1 MRPGGRI
8 ILFDLGG
15 VLVEATGRSGLRTLL
30 PHLSDEQILGRW
42 QRSTAAGLFERG
54 KLSPVAFARQFV
66 DEWGL
71 EIGEAAFLELFASWV
86 TGFFEGA
93 TEMIEAIRARHHV
106 GCLSNTNAIHWA
118 RLRGISSLFD
128 SCFPSHVTGFMK
140 PEREAF
146 RHALDT
152 LRARAN
158 DVYFFDDLALN
169 VAAAREVGMNA
180 FHVANFSAL
189 TARLRSLGLYPSQT
203 AEHCSGRRG
212 P

>member
-1 MRPGGRI
+1 MGRGGKI
-8 ILFDLGG
+8 VLLDLGG
-15 VLVEATGRSGLRTLL
+15 VLVEATGRSGLKALL
-30 PHLSDEQILGRW
+30 PHLSDAQILERW
-42 QRSTAAGLFERG
+42 TRSQAAGLFERG
-54 KLSPVAFARQFV
+54 KLSSDAFARRFV

-93 TEMIEAIRARHHV
+93 PELIEALRARHHV

-140 PEREAF
+140 PDHEAY
-146 RHALDT
+146 RHALNK
-152 LRARAN
+152 LEARAN
-158 DVYFFDDLALN
+158 DVYFFDDLEPN

-180 FHVANFSAL
+180 FRVTDFSAL
-189 TARLRSLGLYPSQT
+189 TGQLRALGL
-203 AEHCSGRRG
+203 HDFRR
-212 P
+212 